1 MKRLTCSALLLLCV
15 AACSARGAGGGSGPV
30 DTDGAVDDSTPAGD
44 TTPTADTPV
53 IPEDG
58 SVTPDVP
65 IGADVPVGTDVPV
78 APDVPEGRCTNDSQ
92 CVGAQFCADG
102 MCRPLACTPNMTTC
116 ATSTSIRTCDSRGS
130 MSVETTCPGGA
141 RCEANRCQ
149 SPQVCTPNAR
159 SCASPTTLLVC
170 SGDGTV
176 NVPMMCPAGANG
188 TPQCSDGACS
198 LACNTGFGNCDEFAS
213 NGCEAT
219 LATDRMNC
227 GSCGRACTSSQ
238 NCVAG
243 TCMTS
248 VICTPPQLNC
258 SGVCADLTSDNANCG
273 LCGRACTAG
282 TTCRSGVCMTATTG
296 GRYTRTTSTATYTSA
311 CSLTGATRLFT
322 TASTSA
328 PVDDNAAFAPLPF
341 AFNFWGRPLTAGTM
355 VNVCTNGFIS
365 LDGVASS
372 SYTPALPS
380 ASSPN
385 GVIAALW
392 TDLDVTSPVCVATT
406 GTIGS
411 RRMIVEWPSTRIH
424 LATSGA
430 FGLEII
436 LNEADGS
443 IDILYQGTALSPTSV
458 GIGVEN
464 LTGSD
469 SVGGCTTGS
478 SCAVTS
484 STRIRFVPSP

>member
-65 IGADVPVGTDVPV
+65 IGADVPVGRDVPV

-130 MSVETTCPGGA
+130 MFVETTCPGGA

-149 SPQVCTPNAR
+149 SPQVCTPGAR

-176 NVPMMCPAGANG
+176 NVPMMCPSGANG

-198 LACNTGFGNCDEFAS
+198 LACNTGFGNCDELAS

-238 NCVAG
+238 SCVAG

-282 TTCRSGVCMTATTG
+282 TTCRSGVCMTGTTG
-296 GRYTRTTSTATYTSA
+296 GRYTRTTSTATYTNA
-311 CSLTGATRLFT
+311 CTVTGATRLFAAGADDSSMLVAIPFRFNYWGQPVNPSSMGLNVST
-322 TASTSA
+322 NGVLNLAGVPDSVTSGTIPTTSA
-328 PVDDNAAFAPLPF
+328 PNSVVAV
-341 AFNFWGRPLTAGTM
+341 FWRDLIVGT
-355 VNVCTNGFIS
+355 N
-365 LDGVASS
+365 
-372 SYTPALPS
+372 
-380 ASSPN
+380 
-385 GVIAALW
+385 
-392 TDLDVTSPVCVATT
+392 VCVATS
-406 GTIGS
+406 GS
-411 RRMIVEWPSTRIH
+411 VGNRRLIVTWPSVRLYGGSTTENIS
-424 LATSGA
+424 AEVS
-430 FGLEII
+430 I
-436 LNEADGS
+436 NEADSS
-443 IDILYQGTALSPTSV
+443 IDFLYSNVTLPSGTTAT
-458 GIGVEN
+458 IGLEN
-464 LTGSD
+464 QSGTD
-469 SVGGCTTGS
+469 AIGGCATGTTCS
-478 SCAVTS
+478 VTS